1 MLCFQSLVQQASA
14 ARDGVD
20 AGATS
25 SLGDEKCGR
34 RFCSKTE
41 ETMAARGVWSSLVSA
56 LSGMCTLM

>member
-1 MLCFQSLVQQASA
+1 MLCFQSLVQQAIA

-25 SLGDEKCGR
+25 SLGDEKCG